1 MRFSIVEKRIF
12 FAKVTRYCNLQFFVM
27 YKYVFLDL
35 DDTLWNFHSN
45 SKCVLREIFADRQL
59 AQYFND
65 FDQYFGL
72 YAKRNFELW
81 ELYGKGLVTKE
92 YLNVER
98 FLHPLRQVG
107 EDNVRLAEL
116 ISAEF
121 LMLLPNK
128 TTLMPHAIEVLDYL
142 HAKYPLTIVSNGF
155 IEVQYKKL
163 KNAKLEKYF
172 EHVVL
177 SQSANA
183 LKPDRRIFEYALQ
196 LNGALP
202 SDAIMIGDSYTADIV
217 GARNVGMDQI
227 YYNTYRPIVADQIS
241 PTYVISD
248 LLELKELL

>member
-1 MRFSIVEKRIF
+1 
-12 FAKVTRYCNLQFFVM
+12 M
-27 YKYVFLDL
+27 YKHVFIDL

-45 SKCVLREIFADRQL
+45 AKEVLGEIFQSRQL
-59 AQYFND
+59 TNYFTDFEQYFR
-65 FDQYFGL
+65 L
-72 YAKRNFELW
+72 YAQRNFELW
-81 ELYGKGLVTKE
+81 ELYSKGLVTKDF
-92 YLNVER
+92 LNVER
-98 FLHPLRQVG
+98 FLHPLREIGNPDTQ
-107 EDNVRLAEL
+107 LAKQ

-172 EHVVL
+172 ENVVL

-196 LNGALP
+196 LNGAIP
-202 SDAIMIGDSYTADIV
+202 SETIMIGDSYTADIV

-227 YYNTYRPIVADQIS
+227 YYNTHRPITADQTA
-241 PTYVISD
+241 PTYTISN

>member
-1 MRFSIVEKRIF
+1 
-12 FAKVTRYCNLQFFVM
+12 M
-27 YKYVFLDL
+27 YKHVFLDL

-45 SKCVLREIFADRQL
+45 AKEVLSEIFETHQL
-59 AQYFND
+59 SNHFHD
-65 FDQYFGL
+65 FDHYFSL
-72 YAKRNFELW
+72 YAKRNFDLW

-98 FLHPLRQVG
+98 FLHPLREVG
-107 EDNVRLAEL
+107 LENTQLAEQ

-172 EHVVL
+172 ENVVL

-196 LNGALP
+196 LNGAIP
-202 SDAIMIGDSYTADIV
+202 SETIMIGDSYTADIV

-227 YYNTYRPIVADQIS
+227 YYNTHRPITADQTP
-241 PTYVISD
+241 PTYTISN